1 MPKISRII
9 QNNFPYPPTAGQV
22 QLFQLLDELFDS
34 SSPRA
39 TLLVKGYAGTGK
51 TAALSGLVRIL
62 SLFNYKALLLAPTGR
77 AAKIVAG
84 YTGHAAFT
92 IHKIIY
98 RNIIDET
105 TGRPIFSLQKNS
117 HKRTVFI
124 VDEASMIQDDE
135 NPEGLSVLSDL
146 VEYVFRH
153 DSNKLILIGDDAQLP
168 PVGRLY
174 SGALDS
180 LNLCDKYNL
189 DVLEVSLH
197 EVVRQEK
204 DSGILYNATMVRKMI
219 PRPHGVLQIKTR
231 NFRDVFHISSR
242 ELETALQG
250 AYDEFGLENTV
261 IICRSNK
268 EAVQLNKLIRTR
280 ILFREDDLETG
291 DSVMIVRNNYF
302 WLGEDS
308 RTGFLTNGDFA
319 EVLKISYREEKSG
332 FMFADLALRLSDYPE
347 QEPFEAKAILNTLY
361 SQAPSLTADEFK
373 ALYDISSPGAGQYV
387 SGGNNSQFKSD
398 PYLNA
403 LQIKFTYAITC
414 HKSQGGQWPVVF
426 IKRPYLGNGQADEDY
441 LRWLY
446 TGISR
451 AVKICYFVDFL
462 EEDI

>member
-22 QLFQLLDELFDS
+22 QFFQLLDELIDS

-39 TLLVKGYAGTGK
+39 ALLVRGYAGTGK
-51 TAALSGLVRIL
+51 TTALTGLVRIL
-62 SLFNYKALLLAPTGR
+62 SLFNLKALLLAPTGR

-98 RNIIDET
+98 RNIIDES
-105 TGRPIFSLQKNS
+105 TGRPIFRLQKNS
-117 HKRTVFI
+117 HKKTVFI

-135 NPEGLSVLSDL
+135 NPEGIRVLRDL

-174 SGALDS
+174 SGALDIS
-180 LNLCDKYNL
+180 NLCDKYNL

-204 DSGILYNATMVRKMI
+204 DSGILHNATLIRKMI
-219 PRPHGVLQIKTR
+219 PAPRGDLQLETR
-231 NFRDVFHISSR
+231 NFGDVFHITSR
-242 ELETALQG
+242 ELESALQH
-250 AYDEFGLENTV
+250 AYDQFGLENTV
-261 IICRSNK
+261 IICRSNR
-268 EAVQLNKLIRTR
+268 EAVQLNKFIRTR

-308 RTGFLTNGDFA
+308 PTGFLANGDFA
-319 EVLKISYREEKSG
+319 EVLRISYREEKSG
-332 FMFADLALRLSDYPE
+332 FMFADLTLRLSDYPE

-361 SQAPSLTADEFK
+361 SQGASLTADEFK
-373 ALYDISSPGAGQYV
+373 TLYDLSSPDTGQSI
-387 SGGNNSQFKSD
+387 SGIRNSPFKSD

-414 HKSQGGQWPVVF
+414 HKSQGGQWPAVF
-426 IKRPYLGNGQADEDY
+426 IKRPYLRNGQADEDY

-451 AVKICYFVDFL
+451 AVKICYFVDFM